1 MRLALRL
8 AFLWIALLC
17 LLQIVSVS
25 AQESGYTYTVQPGDS
40 WPLVAQRFGLTV
52 SELQVANPDAVR
64 ANGWLIIG
72 ELLFIPR
79 APDWEEKFYI
89 VQRGDGWTTVAE
101 RFGLTVEL
109 LQGANPKAQ
118 GEDDSLIVGE
128 RLLIPALLPTPTE
141 APTDRLSPT
150 VTPTPVLDL
159 LAILSSDSDSA
170 PFFVPHI
177 SVPLPTRGDTAPMP
191 GRARRPGAGADR
203 PFPHSHIQPARS
215 TYLFSGGLRSRV
227 SHFGQR
233 RSQRRSRG

>member
-52 SELQVANPDAVR
+52 NELQAANPDAVR

-72 ELLFIPR
+72 EILFIPR

-118 GEDDSLIVGE
+118 SEDDSLIVG
-128 RLLIPALLPTPTE
+128 R
-141 APTDRLSPT
+141 
-150 VTPTPVLDL
+150 
-159 LAILSSDSDSA
+159 AIADSGA
-170 PFFVPHI
+170 
-177 SVPLPTRGDTAPMP
+177 TAD
-191 GRARRPGAGADR
+191 ADR
-203 PFPHSHIQPARS
+203 SANRQVVPYGYANTCLGPAGHSFFRQ
-215 TYLFSGGLRSRV
+215 
-227 SHFGQR
+227 
-233 RSQRRSRG
+233 